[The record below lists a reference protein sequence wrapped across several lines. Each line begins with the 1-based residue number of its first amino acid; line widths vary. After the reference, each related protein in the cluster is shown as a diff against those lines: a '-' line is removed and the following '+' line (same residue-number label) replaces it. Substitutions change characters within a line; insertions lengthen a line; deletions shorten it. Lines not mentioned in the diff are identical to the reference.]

1 MPQDIRWRQRLQNF
15 SRAMATMDRAMLIT
29 QERTLTELEQQGL
42 IKGFEFSHELA
53 WNVLKDYLDYQG
65 IADLVGSRDATRT
78 AFQNG
83 LIQDGEVWME
93 MIKDRNLSSHIYLA
107 DVASAIVADIQSRF
121 YPALQMLLEKME
133 TIRVKMESQ

>member
-1 MPQDIRWRQRLQNF
+1 
-15 SRAMATMDRAMLIT
+15 MLIT

-93 MIKDRNLSSHIYLA
+93 MIKARNLSSHIYLA

>member
-93 MIKDRNLSSHIYLA
+93 MIKARNLSSHIYLA